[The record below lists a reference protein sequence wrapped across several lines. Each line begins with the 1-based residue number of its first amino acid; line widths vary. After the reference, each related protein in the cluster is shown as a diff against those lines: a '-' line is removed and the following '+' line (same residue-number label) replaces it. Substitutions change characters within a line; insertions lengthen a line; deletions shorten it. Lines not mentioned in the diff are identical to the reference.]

1 MDDKFYKAY
10 AEKLNELQ
18 SNSSNKELDWDALSL
33 KLSKKEKRR
42 RAFAYFWSV
51 LLAFLTIITI
61 TFISQKPTKKPAIQI
76 VENKLIA
83 AQLKKG
89 TIDSNCSN
97 NTITNTTENPR
108 NKKHAYLSS
117 SPNTSIEANFS
128 SRIQI
133 SPKPKNTIISK
144 NNAKNN
150 SVPNLHTIITNENIL
165 SSSFPMTGSKKENEA
180 IIPDANFELDN
191 INPIQ
196 TISSEFVIQN
206 DENKILK
213 FNSLPDLI
221 KPKSNKWIYLRLFT
235 GPLFD
240 TKQNNNQTKDPLAIH
255 EHILK
260 TKLGYHLGGSLYY
273 QKTEK
278 LRYGLGLQY
287 NYSSF
292 ITDHHVNVTPE
303 KLSHTSTGNG
313 IKKYEFAYN
322 TFDGN
327 IQSRV
332 NLSLF
337 EIAQNQM
344 IKHNDTF
351 DLNMSI
357 TRKTHTF
364 LMPLFLERKIASYK
378 KIKIYTKLGTNI
390 KLHSIISNTL
400 NHQTESCKELCFVN
414 GFEPKIVSEVENKLS
429 ISGIVGLNFELKLN
443 PKILMGIGPEIVIHP
458 NQNNT
463 SWFHQQA
470 ISAYIS
476 YQFLKR

>member
-18 SNSSNKELDWDALSL
+18 SNSSNKELDWNALSL

-61 TFISQKPTKKPAIQI
+61 TFISQNPTKKPAIQI
-76 VENKLIA
+76 IENKLIA
-83 AQLKKG
+83 AQAKKG
-89 TIDSNCSN
+89 IIDSNCSN
-97 NTITNTTENPR
+97 NTITYNTENPR
-108 NKKHAYLSS
+108 NKKNAYLSS

-144 NNAKNN
+144 NNAKNS
-150 SVPNLHTIITNENIL
+150 SVTNLHTIITNENIL
-165 SSSFPMTGSKKENEA
+165 SSSIPMIGSKKEFDA
-180 IIPDANFELDN
+180 IITDANFELDN

-196 TISSEFVIQN
+196 TISSEFAIQN

-235 GPLFD
+235 GPMFD

-260 TKLGYHLGGSLYY
+260 TKLGYQLGGSLYY

-278 LRYGLGLQY
+278 LRYGLGLEY

>member
-1 MDDKFYKAY
+1 
-10 AEKLNELQ
+10 
-18 SNSSNKELDWDALSL
+18 
-33 KLSKKEKRR
+33 
-42 RAFAYFWSV
+42 
-51 LLAFLTIITI
+51 
-61 TFISQKPTKKPAIQI
+61 
-76 VENKLIA
+76 
-83 AQLKKG
+83 
-89 TIDSNCSN
+89 
-97 NTITNTTENPR
+97 
-108 NKKHAYLSS
+108 
-117 SPNTSIEANFS
+117 
-128 SRIQI
+128 
-133 SPKPKNTIISK
+133 
-144 NNAKNN
+144 
-150 SVPNLHTIITNENIL
+150 
-165 SSSFPMTGSKKENEA
+165 MTGSKKENEA